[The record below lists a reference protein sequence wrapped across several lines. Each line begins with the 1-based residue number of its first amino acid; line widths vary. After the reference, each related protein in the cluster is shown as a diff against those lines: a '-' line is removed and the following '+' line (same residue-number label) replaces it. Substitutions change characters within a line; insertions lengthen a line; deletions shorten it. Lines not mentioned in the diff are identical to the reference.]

1 MGVQLSEVARRI
13 IEQPVLAHFATLMR
27 DGSPQVTPVWVDY
40 DGRYILIN
48 TEAKRQKT
56 RNLKRDPRVA
66 ISVVDPDNPYGR
78 LIIRGRV
85 VTMQAEGAWEHI
97 DKLAMK
103 YRGTAYPR
111 KEGESRL
118 ILKIEP
124 DHVTVSARWA

>member
-1 MGVQLSEVARRI
+1 MAVQLSEVARRI

-27 DGSPQVTPVWVDY
+27 NGSPQVTPVWIDY
-40 DGRYILIN
+40 DGRFILIN
-48 TEAKRQKT
+48 TEEKRQKT

-66 ISVVDPDNPYGR
+66 ISIVDPGNAYGR

-85 VTMQAEGAWEHI
+85 ITMTSEGAWEHI

-103 YRGTAYPR
+103 YRGSAYQR
-111 KEGESRL
+111 KEGERRL

-124 DHVTVSARWA
+124 EHVSVSSRWA